1 MIIRLHSAK
10 NPMGMDSRKN
20 TDDIIDV
27 THVLLTI
34 ASSDQNIRNSMGERT
49 SRHKRVCKL
58 C

>member
-1 MIIRLHSAK
+1 
-10 NPMGMDSRKN
+10 MGMDSRKN